1 MAKASYIWSFYNR
14 TTRANAIQTFRPP
27 FNTVWSLINL
37 EFGIFITHW
46 EGKFKLSQDKK
57 PRDIENAR
65 AELIRVNQESIK
77 AFLEK
82 VF

>member
-1 MAKASYIWSFYNR
+1 MTGFLEQPEHNYILEPDNQR
-14 TTRANAIQTFRPP
+14 MEGM
-27 FNTVWSLINL
+27 INYIKMF
-37 EFGIFITHW
+37 EITITHW
-46 EGKFKLSQDKK
+46 EGKFKLSQDKR

-77 AFLEK
+77 AFLGK

>member
-1 MAKASYIWSFYNR
+1 MTEFLEQPENNYILEPDNQ
-14 TTRANAIQTFRPP
+14 IMEGM
-27 FNTVWSLINL
+27 INYIKMF
-37 EFGIFITHW
+37 EITITHW
-46 EGKFKLSQDKK
+46 EGKFKLSQDKR

-77 AFLEK
+77 AFLGK

>member
-1 MAKASYIWSFYNR
+1 MTGFLEQPEHNHILEPDNQRMEGMINYIKMFEI
-14 TTRANAIQTFRPP
+14 T
-27 FNTVWSLINL
+27 
-37 EFGIFITHW
+37 ITHW